1 MSTSST
7 TSANT
12 PRYGTLPITPKPIPI
27 TKNGVIK
34 IKELRPWIRG
44 FDLKCIILQHISSRV
59 LKSIAEVEIHNF
71 LVADDT
77 AVCTLVIWEN
87 GQYYKSG
94 DIVQITHGETRI
106 HEGTFELTVNKNFG
120 KIKVGCNALCR
131 RRTTQLEQFIMG
143 PRRRQ
148 SICKIIRIRKV
159 PKTHNHVPL
168 DLVTFK
174 PIEQN
179 SQQAQRNNSESQI
192 QTMTQL
198 TNTEIKQEDD
208 VKIKL
213 EEEING
219 TSNNVSEVKQEQQ
232 HMRPQMWRQSSESRQ
247 HQSGHLSS
255 QQFDRPRGA
264 KRKQSYRRD
273 SWWSD
278 NRDRDQDRD
287 GMRGD
292 SRNERGDRGRN
303 QDNRRGRQQPRSR
316 GSRDWD
322 RGRDRDH
329 REREWEYNRPHT
341 DLDRPEEGELV
352 DIDFTSFSAG
362 MNRGENNHSAR
373 KQPGLD

>member
-7 TSANT
+7 TSTNT
-12 PRYGTLPITPKPIPI
+12 PRYGAPPVIPKPIPI

-44 FDLKCIILQHISSRV
+44 FDLKCIILERLGSRV

-87 GQYYKSG
+87 GQHYNSG

-120 KIKVGCNALCR
+120 KIKVVDWDVMPYVEE
-131 RRTTQLEQFIMG
+131 EQPNLSNLLWVQEEDNQF
-143 PRRRQ
+143 
-148 SICKIIRIRKV
+148 V
-159 PKTHNHVPL
+159 PMTHSRVPL
-168 DLVTFK
+168 DLITFK

-179 SQQAQRNNSESQI
+179 SQQLQRNTNEPLI
-192 QTMTQL
+192 QTTNQL
-198 TNTEIKQEDD
+198 MNIEIKQEDD
-208 VKIKL
+208 TKIKL
-213 EEEING
+213 EEEDING
-219 TSNNVSEVKQEQQ
+219 AKQEL

-247 HQSGHLSS
+247 HLSS
-255 QQFDRPRGA
+255 QQSDRPRGA
-264 KRKQSYRRD
+264 KRKQSYQRRD
-273 SWWSD
+273 SWWDS
-278 NRDRDQDRD
+278 RDRDQDRD

-303 QDNRRGRQQPRSR
+303 PDNRRGRQQLRNR
-316 GSRDWD
+316 GRDWD

-329 REREWEYNRPHT
+329 RERDREWEYNRPHT

-352 DIDFTSFSAG
+352 DIDFASFAAG
-362 MNRGENNHSAR
+362 MNRGDNNHSTR
-373 KQPGLD
+373 KQPRLD